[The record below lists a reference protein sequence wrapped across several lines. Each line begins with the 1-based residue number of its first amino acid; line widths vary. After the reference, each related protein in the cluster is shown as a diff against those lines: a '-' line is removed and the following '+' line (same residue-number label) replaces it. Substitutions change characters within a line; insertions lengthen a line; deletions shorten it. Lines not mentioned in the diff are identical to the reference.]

1 MHGTFKK
8 AKGLQKAQNPEP
20 KLQDTPDFIG
30 PDWWLHKAMYDPEG
44 PTVLKQFL
52 SPSSP

>member
-8 AKGLQKAQNPEP
+8 IKELQKAPDLEP

-30 PDWWLHKAMYDPEG
+30 PDWWLHKAMYDPSG
-44 PTVLKQFL
+44 DPLRQIF